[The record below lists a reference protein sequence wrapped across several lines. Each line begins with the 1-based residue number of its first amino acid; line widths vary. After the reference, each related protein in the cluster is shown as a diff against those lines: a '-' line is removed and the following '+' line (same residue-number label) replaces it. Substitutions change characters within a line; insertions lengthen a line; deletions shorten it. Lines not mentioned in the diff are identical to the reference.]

1 LGKFI
6 PKIPILAIWE
16 AVGQYFLSHNGEI
29 LQEGEDLGLPPQAK
43 FGIKKSH
50 KGVYP
55 FLAKLYQKLAIL
67 AILPPVSPHFK
78 SHNPKVCREA
88 TDLVHPPHA

>member
-1 LGKFI
+1 MGKFI

-55 FLAKLYQKLAIL
+55 FLAKLYQKLAVL
-67 AILPPVSPHFK
+67 AILTVSSHFK
-78 SHNPKVCREA
+78 SHNPEVWREA
-88 TDLVHPPHA
+88 MDLGHPPRA